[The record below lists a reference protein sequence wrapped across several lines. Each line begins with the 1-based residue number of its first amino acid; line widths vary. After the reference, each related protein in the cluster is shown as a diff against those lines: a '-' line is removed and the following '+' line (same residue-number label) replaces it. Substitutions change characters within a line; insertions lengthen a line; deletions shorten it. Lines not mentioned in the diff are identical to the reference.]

1 MFTSKNILL
10 MLFTFVFV
18 LSTVAQE
25 KTIKKNQVPSAVLDS
40 FAKAYPNSTVKR
52 YAKEIEN
59 GKTYYEI
66 ESREGKISRD
76 LLFEPDGKIAEIEE
90 SVPYD
95 SLPTAIKD
103 TISSKYGKSAF
114 LSAEKITHPGK
125 PLTYGLVL
133 KVNGKKREMDFNPD
147 GTRVKG
153 GEEAMEKGERD
164 TSQTE
169 QGENE
174 TD

>member
-10 MLFTFVFV
+10 ILFSFIFA
-18 LSTVAQE
+18 LSVIAEE
-25 KTIKKNQVPSAVLDS
+25 KTISKNQVPSAVLDS
-40 FAKAYPNSTVKR
+40 FTKAYPNATVKR

-66 ESREGKISRD
+66 ESREGTISRD

-95 SLPTAIKD
+95 SLPPALKD

-114 LSAEKITHPGK
+114 VRAEKVTHPGK
-125 PLTYGLVL
+125 PLTYGVVL
-133 KVNGKKREMDFNPD
+133 KVNGKKREMVFNSD
-147 GTRVKG
+147 GTKVKG
-153 GEEAMEKGERD
+153 GEEAMEKD
-164 TSQTE
+164 
-169 QGENE
+169 
-174 TD
+174 

>member
-1 MFTSKNILL
+1 MFTVKSSL
-10 MLFTFVFV
+10 FV
-18 LSTVAQE
+18 LLTLIFALSIGAQE
-25 KTIKKNQVPSAVLDS
+25 KTINKNQVPAAVLDS
-40 FAKAYPNSTVKR
+40 FAKAYPKATAKR

-66 ESREGKISRD
+66 ESKEGTISRD

-95 SLPTAIKD
+95 SLPSAIKD
-103 TISSKYGKSAF
+103 TVSAKYGKSAF
-114 LSAEKITHPGK
+114 VSAEKITHPGK

-133 KVNGKKREMDFNPD
+133 KVKSKKREMEFNPD

-153 GEEAMEKGERD
+153 GEETMEKGERD

-174 TD
+174 TN